1 MLGEEDNDQS
11 TLQTARQ
18 GERRSAVIHEVH
30 RRLIIG
36 QRVRVRLSSAVFVSV
51 VLCQNSVIAYDKH
64 IADWLALLH
73 ARRQRVIYV
82 EARELHH
89 RD

>member
-1 MLGEEDNDQS
+1 MLGEEDNDEH

-51 VLCQNSVIAYDKH
+51 VFCQDSVIADDKH
-64 IADWLALLH
+64 GADWLTLLH
-73 ARRQRVIYV
+73 GGECAS
-82 EARELHH
+82 
-89 RD
+89 